1 MKFGGEV
8 EIAAP
13 REAVWQ
19 TLMDPKAMARAVPGV
34 RSLEEIAPGEFRAQ
48 MQMGVGALR
57 GTFAGALKL
66 SERVPPSECRLTM
79 QGRGSI
85 GEFSGAGVVR
95 LREHGANTM
104 ITYEADV
111 RLGGPMAGMGE
122 GLMKTIT
129 LTLIAQSAKA
139 FTEIC
144 LKQGQGAAT

>member
-1 MKFGGEV
+1 MKFEGEV

-13 REAVWQ
+13 REVVWQ

-34 RSLEEIAPGEFRAQ
+34 RSLEEVGPGEFRAQ
-48 MQMGVGALR
+48 MQIGVGALR
-57 GTFAGALKL
+57 GTFTGTLKL
-66 SERVPPSECRLTM
+66 SDLVPTSECRLTM

-85 GEFSGAGVVR
+85 GEFSGTGGVR

-104 ITYEADV
+104 IAYDADV

-122 GLMKTIT
+122 GLMRTIT
-129 LTLIAQSAKA
+129 QTLIAQGAKV

-144 LKQGQGAAT
+144 HAQVQGAQT